1 MTEIRLFRER
11 TERRKERG
19 GGGEGREKKGTE
31 LEESRRMGREKK
43 YGAAGKHHMDL
54 GGERV
59 TPAARP

>member
-11 TERRKERG
+11 TERRKKEE
-19 GGGEGREKKGTE
+19 GGEGREKKGTE
-31 LEESRRMGREKK
+31 LEESRRMGRKKK